1 MLITVR
7 NVQTHSVVDSTNS
20 ICLGLLNY
28 CDMENSHSGAVDQ
41 QATNND
47 EDAVENI
54 VDCGELQP
62 LQQDTMLPTC
72 HTWTPSSDLNEKDWE
87 AGILLMLRQKY
98 FLPFDALIVVS
109 NAIHDFYERR
119 IVVIQVGPTMLLY
132 SR

>member
-1 MLITVR
+1 M
-7 NVQTHSVVDSTNS
+7 
-20 ICLGLLNY
+20 NY
-28 CDMENSHSGAVDQ
+28 GDIENNHSGAVDQ

-72 HTWTPSSDLNEKDWE
+72 HTWTPSSDLSEKDWE

-109 NAIHDFYERR
+109 NANHDFYERR